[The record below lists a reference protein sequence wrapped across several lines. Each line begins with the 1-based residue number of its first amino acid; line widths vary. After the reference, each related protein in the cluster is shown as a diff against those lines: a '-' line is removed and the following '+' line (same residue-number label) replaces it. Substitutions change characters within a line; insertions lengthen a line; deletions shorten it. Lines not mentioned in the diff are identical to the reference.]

1 MQMHCIQE
9 FNIVT
14 RICFQVSYCGKNQFH
29 VQKFSFF
36 TRNSWVLTWK
46 SKYFEQYFWG
56 SKIKFSVFFGQKLIF
71 CCNVHCCLLPC
82 KLVSHDL
89 FFVAFLV
96 GGKKSISLKKFHVI
110 SQSVKMSDKQSS
122 KAQLKCVLTCQVGL
136 VYEKWSCCSAQG
148 QFQFNP
154 MLFTISIGR
163 ARLPKNGVG
172 QTQ

>member
-1 MQMHCIQE
+1 MFKNSQFFFQKQLSFDVKIQV
-9 FNIVT
+9 FRTVFLGI
-14 RICFQVSYCGKNQFH
+14 
-29 VQKFSFF
+29 
-36 TRNSWVLTWK
+36 
-46 SKYFEQYFWG
+46 
-56 SKIKFSVFFGQKLIF
+56 KIKFSVFFGQKLIF
-71 CCNVHCCLLPC
+71 CCNVLCCLLPC

-89 FFVAFLV
+89 FFVAFLF

-136 VYEKWSCCSAQG
+136 VYEQWSCCSAQG

-172 QTQ
+172 QTQQGRNEGKKS